1 MCHYAQF
8 VGAFVGAHFE
18 PQTYFLPPTKI
29 SITLARKP
37 SASGQRFAR
46 VREQH
51 LLEKQGK
58 KQLTI
63 IIENNYGYYDIQ
75 ISLIPK

>member
-1 MCHYAQF
+1 MSQSLGSREQCLTRYSAT
-8 VGAFVGAHFE
+8 A
-18 PQTYFLPPTKI
+18 KI